1 MQEWRKQT
9 TSGMTAR
16 DLAQWR
22 HLVLKL
28 RWIGL
33 EHEAQRLQSIV
44 GSMHLRAELAR
55 QPEPPISIQIG
66 GGRPARKNVH

>member
-1 MQEWRKQT
+1 MQEWRKHT
-9 TSGMTAR
+9 ISGVTAR

-33 EHEAQRLQSIV
+33 EHEARRLQSIV
-44 GSMHLRAELAR
+44 GSMHLCAERAR
-55 QPEPPISIQIG
+55 QPQPPTSIQIG
-66 GGRPARKNVH
+66 GGRLARKNA